1 MLVTAC
7 PRCGKPTPARLASP
21 DEIRCLACG
30 YDGPPLPEAAPTLLA
45 ARQFVLERDAR
56 SRQLDDARARALSQN
71 APLLFAVLFVL
82 ASVPLTYE
90 LVTTLP
96 TLMDW
101 SGRNQTYGGAVL
113 AFVLFIGIW
122 IFAVRAFFRVKSAQA
137 RLRAACAALPPER
150 QGEPARCRV
159 CGGPLPAGAAV
170 VRCPFCATDNFS
182 DLAAIDALE
191 ERETSD
197 VLGYE
202 FAVTRAEALTQSV
215 TFSEQ
220 TRALAFAVGVP
231 LVALW
236 PMATLTQILLRIP
249 LPANER
255 IRYELAMTREGECVG
270 RAIGDSGFALSELVG
285 KRVHAHENG
294 QTFIGVVDHVYGSVL
309 GNIAVVADQSGY
321 PSRLDPRALCVLVP
335 EPNASKRPTT
345 VFAADDNAVYFPD
358 MGGIF
363 SAPLRNLSAVM
374 PDIESVMPVPVG
386 MMTRGDALYF
396 DDGLLLFRRDRPLA
410 PPSFVARIPV
420 GRMTLAASS
429 SSPSKTIFAFV
440 AEPPAVYA
448 FDLTSASP
456 SAVRLDVAIDS
467 VDAVASDGDDVFVA
481 GNDARGPAVIR
492 AHLGAPSERWL
503 ATSCQVIAVDA
514 QSLVCGEHS
523 SISSYARSTA
533 TRRVLFEL
541 PPQTVAPPEN
551 ENIDAIALDA
561 KNVYFS
567 YDRTSTRAENGFVA
581 EVSRVGGSAHVI
593 AVGMPRLGSH
603 LVVRAHD
610 VVTTTSG
617 DIRAAGSG
625 VTTVEGHKNETLTMI
640 DTTPTSDDAIV
651 VIPK

>member
-1 MLVTAC
+1 M
-7 PRCGKPTPARLASP
+7 
-21 DEIRCLACG
+21 ACG
-30 YDGPPLPEAAPTLLA
+30 YDGPPLPEATPTLLA

-96 TLMDW
+96 TLLDW

-122 IFAVRAFFRVKSAQA
+122 IFGVRAFFRVKSAQA

-150 QGEPARCRV
+150 KGEPARCRV

-182 DLAAIDALE
+182 DPAALDTLE

-220 TRALAFAVGVP
+220 TRALVFAVGVP

-249 LPANER
+249 LPVNAR
-255 IRYELAMTREGECVG
+255 VRYELAMTREGECVE
-270 RAIGDSGFALSELVG
+270 RASGDSGFALSELVG
-285 KRVHAHENG
+285 KRVHAQENG
-294 QTFIGVVDHVYGSVL
+294 QPFIGVVDHVHGTVL
-309 GNIAVVADQSGY
+309 GNIAVVADDGY
-321 PSRLDPRALCVLVP
+321 PHRLDPRSLCIIVP
-335 EPNASKRPTT
+335 EPNASKKPTT
-345 VFAADDNAVYFPD
+345 VFAADDTAVYFPD

-363 SAPLRNLSAVM
+363 SAPPRNLSATM
-374 PDIESVMPVPVG
+374 PDLESVMPVPVG

-396 DDGLLLFRRDRPLA
+396 DDGSLLFRRDRPLA
-410 PPSFVARIPV
+410 PPAFVGRIPF

-429 SSPSKTIFAFV
+429 SSPSKTIFSFV

-456 SAVRLDVAIDS
+456 SAVRLDTDLDSIVAI
-467 VDAVASDGDDVFVA
+467 ASDGDDVFVA

-492 AHLGAPSERWL
+492 AHLGALAERWL
-503 ATSCQVIAVDA
+503 AASCQVIAVDT
-514 QSLVCGEHS
+514 QSLVCGDHS

-561 KNVYFS
+561 RNVYFS
-567 YDRTSTRAENGFVA
+567 YDRTSTRAENGFIA
-581 EVSRVGGSAHVI
+581 EVSRVGGTAHVI
-593 AVGMPRLGSH
+593 AMGMPRLGSH
-603 LVVRAHD
+603 MVVRAHD
-610 VVTTTSG
+610 VVT
-617 DIRAAGSG
+617 
-625 VTTVEGHKNETLTMI
+625 
-640 DTTPTSDDAIV
+640 
-651 VIPK
+651 